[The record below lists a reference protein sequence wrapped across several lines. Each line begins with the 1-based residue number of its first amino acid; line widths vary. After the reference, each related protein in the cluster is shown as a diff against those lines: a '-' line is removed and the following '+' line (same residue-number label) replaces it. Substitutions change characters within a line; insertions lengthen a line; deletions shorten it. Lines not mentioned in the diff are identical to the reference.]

1 MQQVAA
7 VEKQIQQYQTQLQQ
21 YQNMLQNTAAPSVYI
36 WDQASQVMNKLIA
49 AQDTLNYYKNQIG
62 GIDAYLSRYGDVSYY
77 KTLPCFGIDNNE
89 GSFSDITERK
99 LATARVPHGS
109 RDGRA
114 SAFCYPPACRSG
126 LGRA

>member
-1 MQQVAA
+1 MQCSAVQQVAA

-62 GIDAYLSRYGDVSYY
+62 GVDAYLWRYGDVSYY

-89 GSFSDITERK
+89 GSFKFHMGAETDERQRF
-99 LATARVPHGS
+99 AVHPRV
-109 RDGRA
+109 DQD
-114 SAFCYPPACRSG
+114 
-126 LGRA
+126 